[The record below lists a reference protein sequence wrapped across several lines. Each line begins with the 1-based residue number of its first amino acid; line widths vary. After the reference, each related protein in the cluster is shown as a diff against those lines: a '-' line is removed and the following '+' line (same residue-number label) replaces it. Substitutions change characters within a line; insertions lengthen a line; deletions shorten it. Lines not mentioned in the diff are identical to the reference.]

1 MNNPINP
8 EPDDEGSALTQK
20 DWLIIGRKAF
30 ILILVTIL
38 GFIFMGGLSGNS
50 DNFLGK
56 KFSSLVHKNPIKDPV
71 LVKATVVN
79 NPFIR
84 YEGTTKSGYMSECR
98 YELKYSFQGESF
110 TGEVLDSVKTDR
122 GDSKF
127 YGCTPTSGNLTIN
140 ISKGDPK
147 KLWLEPSVSRDDK
160 FVGLVLFVIFIGILN
175 WLRLKIVYYFKK
187 DKK

>member
-1 MNNPINP
+1 MSNPISP
-8 EPDDEGSALTQK
+8 EPDDQGSELTQK
-20 DWLIIGRKAF
+20 DWLIIARKAF
-30 ILILVTIL
+30 ILILITFL
-38 GFIFMGGLSGNS
+38 GFLFTGGFSSNS

-84 YEGTTKSGYMSECR
+84 YNGTTKSGYRSECS
-98 YELKYSFQGESF
+98 YELKYSFLGKSY
-110 TGEVLDSVKTDR
+110 TGEVLDSVNTDR

-127 YGCTPTSGNLTIN
+127 YGCIPTEGSLTIN
-140 ISKGDPK
+140 ISKGEPG

-160 FVGLVLFVIFIGILN
+160 FIGLVIFVIFMGMLN